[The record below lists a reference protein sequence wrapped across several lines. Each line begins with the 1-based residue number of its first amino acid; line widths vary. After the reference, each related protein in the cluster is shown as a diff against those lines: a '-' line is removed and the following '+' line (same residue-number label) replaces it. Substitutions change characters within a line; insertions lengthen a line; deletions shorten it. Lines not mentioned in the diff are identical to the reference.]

1 MSQSNPASNYHHGD
15 LRNALILAATELIE
29 ERGSIEFSIAEA
41 ARRAGVSSGAPY
53 RHFKDKEALLVAVAE
68 LGFMG
73 LQQAIE
79 EAIAPLPLG
88 SIERIIASG
97 HAYMRYVIEKHAY
110 YDLMWGE
117 SLADYHDKVWSTE
130 QTGDALTLSPSIQ
143 GFNQLVDL
151 VQEWVNAEG
160 LSMSAREI
168 AVKLLA
174 TGHGLVGL
182 HISRRL
188 HRLAPGLCVYD
199 CLTSSAY
206 TFLNGVKEQQGAQ
219 SMSPS
224 AHI

>member
-1 MSQSNPASNYHHGD
+1 MSQVNSASSYHHGD
-15 LRNALILAATELIE
+15 LRNALILAAIELIE
-29 ERGSIEFSIAEA
+29 ERGSIEFSMSEA

-53 RHFKDKEALLVAVAE
+53 RHFKDKEALLVAVTE

-73 LQQAIE
+73 LQKAIE

-97 HAYMRYVIEKHAY
+97 HAYMRYVIDKHAF

-117 SLADYHDKVWSTE
+117 SLADYHDRVWSG
-130 QTGDALTLSPSIQ
+130 QARGDALALSPSIQ
-143 GFNQLVDL
+143 SFNQLVDL
-151 VQEWVNAEG
+151 VQEWVDAEH
-160 LSMSAREI
+160 LDISAREI

-188 HRLAPGLCVYD
+188 HRLAPDLCVYD
-199 CLTSSAY
+199 CLTSAAY
-206 TFLNGVKEQQGAQ
+206 TFLNGVRDQEGVQA
-219 SMSPS
+219 MNP
-224 AHI
+224 